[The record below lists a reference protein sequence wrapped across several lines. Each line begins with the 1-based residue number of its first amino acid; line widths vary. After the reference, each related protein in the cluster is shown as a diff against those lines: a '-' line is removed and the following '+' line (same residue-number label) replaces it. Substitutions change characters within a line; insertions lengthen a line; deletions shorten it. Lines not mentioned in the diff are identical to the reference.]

1 MFTNLATEI
10 DFNDIEA
17 FCSKWGE
24 GVRVEYKSEIAHIP
38 KIISSFA
45 NTQGGIFIIGVESDK
60 ENNRVIFPIQGMPN
74 QDGIE
79 EQILQSALTGIYP
92 AVMPE
97 VIICDVPGET
107 DKVVVVVSRLDL
119 GYQRT
124 GYYTSRSGAAYWDG
138 RNGFGE
144 RVASGIYFY
153 TLTADDFTA
162 TRKMLIGK

>member
-1 MFTNLATEI
+1 MFTKLGNEI
-10 DFNDIEA
+10 DFNDIES
-17 FCSKWGE
+17 FCREWGE
-24 GVRVEYKSEIAHIP
+24 GVRVEYKSEIAHLP
-38 KIISSFA
+38 KIISSFS
-45 NTQGGIFIIGVESDK
+45 NTQGGIFIIGVETDL
-60 ENNRVIFPIQGMPN
+60 NNKVKFPIQGMPN
-74 QDGIE
+74 EGGIE
-79 EQILQSALTGIYP
+79 ERIVQSALTGIYP

-97 VIICDVPGET
+97 VIIRDVPGET
-107 DKVVVVVSRLDL
+107 DKVVVVMRRLDL